1 MLRQESGFDQDLLSV
16 VEVGS
21 IAHVL
26 RLTRLH
32 IVLQS
37 AEVVLTMLGLRVGL
51 ESLVE
56 RRTLALVV
64 LAVDR

>member
-1 MLRQESGFDQDLLSV
+1 MEVRCILLVLQLSGL
-16 VEVGS
+16 
-21 IAHVL
+21 HV
-26 RLTRLH
+26 
-32 IVLQS
+32 VLQS

-56 RRTLALVV
+56 RRLLALVV

>member
-1 MLRQESGFDQDLLSV
+1 MFSRAINQRHLLCV
-16 VEVGS
+16 VEVRCILLVLQLSGL
-21 IAHVL
+21 HV
-26 RLTRLH
+26 
-32 IVLQS
+32 VLQS

-56 RRTLALVV
+56 RRTLALIV